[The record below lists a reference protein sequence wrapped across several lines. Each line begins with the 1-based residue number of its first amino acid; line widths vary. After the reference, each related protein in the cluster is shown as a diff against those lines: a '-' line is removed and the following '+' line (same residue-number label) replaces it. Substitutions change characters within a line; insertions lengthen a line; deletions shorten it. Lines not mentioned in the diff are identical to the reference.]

1 MREVFILFL
10 QEDSQK
16 IKSLEKDLKEARAK
30 PSGGGGAEDVSNW
43 LFSSQETISLLPYKI
58 SQNVENAVVSEI
70 CEFF

>member
-1 MREVFILFL
+1 
-10 QEDSQK
+10 
-16 IKSLEKDLKEARAK
+16 LEKDLKEARAK